1 MTSHRVIANEIRVG
15 QPLPWN
21 VFDAN
26 GLLLLRR
33 GAVIDTAR
41 ALERLVEDGLFLH
54 EKDSSQFK
62 DSQSS
67 NRPPEPDKPSALQ
80 LLMDA
85 RRLFGLPI
93 QDISA
98 VRDFPARVRRIA
110 QLVDQ
115 ACETNADVS
124 IATIHLL
131 QDHSYTVRHHI
142 NTAVIANL
150 ICKAMSMPDD
160 KAQLVTAAA
169 LTMNVSMY
177 EVQDKLNEVKGPLN
191 DKLRGLIAAHPEQS
205 EQRLRKL
212 GVEEPL
218 WLKCVEHHHECE
230 NGAGYPKGL
239 SGDDIEQGAK
249 IISLADRYCA
259 QVSIRNYRTIRAP
272 GIVLKD
278 IYTEKGAEINSVVA
292 AYLIRIVSI
301 YPPGTIVRLRNGEI
315 AVVVEPTGDP
325 DGPVAYAVLGASGA
339 AMAVPTA
346 RRTSRDEYK
355 ITDVVT
361 LDKVDFPIQMSR
373 LWGNEAKVGH

>member
-1 MTSHRVIANEIRVG
+1 VAAHRVNRSEIRVG

-21 VFDAN
+21 VFDA
-26 GLLLLRR
+26 GGVLLLRR
-33 GAVIDTAR
+33 GFVIDTQK
-41 ALERLVEDGLFLH
+41 ALDRLIEDGLFVS
-54 EKDSSQFK
+54 ENDNPPPK
-62 DSQSS
+62 
-67 NRPPEPDKPSALQ
+67 RPPPEPEKPSALQ

-85 RRLFGLPI
+85 RRLFGTPN
-93 QDISA
+93 QDLSA
-98 VRDFPARVRRIA
+98 VRDFPGRVRRIA

-115 ACETNADVS
+115 ACLTNPDVA
-124 IATIHLL
+124 IATILLL
-131 QDHSYTVRHHI
+131 QDHSYTIRHHI
-142 NTAVIANL
+142 NTAIIANL
-150 ICKAMSMPDD
+150 VCRAMSMPEE
-160 KAQLVTAAA
+160 KKQQVTAAA

-191 DKLRGLIAAHPEQS
+191 DKLRGLIAAHPEHS

-249 IISLADRYCA
+249 VISLADRYCA
-259 QVSIRNYRTIRAP
+259 QVSIRNYRSMRAP
-272 GIVLKD
+272 GVVLKD
-278 IYTEKGAEINSVVA
+278 LYTEKGAEINAVVA

-315 AVVVEPTGDP
+315 AVVVEPAETADT
-325 DGPVAYAVLGASGA
+325 PVAYAVLGASGA
-339 AMAVPTA
+339 AMGVPVMRNTA
-346 RRTSRDEYK
+346 RDDFK
-355 ITDVVT
+355 ITDVMT

-373 LWGNEAKVGH
+373 LWGNAARL